1 MAQLLPDLRTV
12 LRSLSR
18 QPGFCAVVILTLALG
33 IGANS
38 AIFSVVNAVL
48 LKPLPYRE
56 PERLAL
62 LWSRWSNFDKTWL
75 SEAEFLDYARLE
87 AQVESAAAWS
97 DEGDVAITGDG
108 TPESVGAMAMSHEML
123 PVLGM
128 EPAVGRGFSVEEDLP
143 NAPPVAMIGYDLW
156 RRRYGGDPSLVGRTI
171 TVDGTPVRVV
181 GVLPRAFRLPLEFQV
196 RQPAQYVLPLGMERA
211 NPQRGN
217 HGLFGVA
224 RLRAGTSAAGLTAAM
239 QALTRQWTE
248 AGLYPPAM
256 GFSAFATAL
265 PDEVSGSARLALAV
279 LAAAVGL
286 LLLLTA
292 ANVANLVL
300 VRADGRARDLA
311 VRAALGAGR
320 RELLR
325 LALTESLV
333 LSLAGGMAGLVLAWA
348 GVRLLVARAPTTI
361 PRLSEVS
368 VDPAVLGF
376 TLLVSVATGLLFGLL
391 PMRTILKA
399 PLATTLREGSRGQ
412 SSGVTRRRHRA
423 LLVASEMALAVLLL
437 IGAGLTVRSFLQL
450 MAIDPGFD
458 GSRALTLRIALPA
471 ATYADAARVAGFFE
485 EVRTEVRRL
494 PGVEAAGFVRVL
506 PLADDIGDSGL
517 RIDGRPVPA
526 GTPGRSAD
534 WQAVTPGWFEA
545 MRIRLVQ
552 GRFIDSTDVMDGAPV
567 IVINETLAREY
578 FPGED
583 PLGQRIGVG
592 RQDGPLRTIV
602 GVVGDVRHHGLTA
615 AVKRTFYVP
624 HAQWATSFGNP
635 RRAMTL
641 VARTRG
647 DPRALLEPV
656 AALVRQRDPD
666 LSLSAVTT
674 LDEVLATATR
684 EQRFTM
690 ALMSGFALLALVL
703 AAVGVYGVIAYT
715 VAQRSREIGIRLA
728 LGAGP
733 ARVERL
739 LVRQGMGPVVAGL
752 GVGLVVALGVSR
764 FLESLLY
771 GVGVVDPVTFVVVPV
786 VLAAV
791 AVVAVVVPARR
802 AVSGDPV
809 GVLKGD

>member
-1 MAQLLPDLRTV
+1 M
-12 LRSLSR
+12 
-18 QPGFCAVVILTLALG
+18 
-33 IGANS
+33 
-38 AIFSVVNAVL
+38 
-48 LKPLPYRE
+48 
-56 PERLAL
+56 
-62 LWSRWSNFDKTWL
+62 
-75 SEAEFLDYARLE
+75 
-87 AQVESAAAWS
+87 
-97 DEGDVAITGDG
+97 
-108 TPESVGAMAMSHEML
+108 
-123 PVLGM
+123 
-128 EPAVGRGFSVEEDLP
+128 
-143 NAPPVAMIGYDLW
+143 
-156 RRRYGGDPSLVGRTI
+156 
-171 TVDGTPVRVV
+171 
-181 GVLPRAFRLPLEFQV
+181 
-196 RQPAQYVLPLGMERA
+196 
-211 NPQRGN
+211 
-217 HGLFGVA
+217 
-224 RLRAGTSAAGLTAAM
+224 
-239 QALTRQWTE
+239 
-248 AGLYPPAM
+248 
-256 GFSAFATAL
+256 
-265 PDEVSGSARLALAV
+265 
-279 LAAAVGL
+279 
-286 LLLLTA
+286 
-292 ANVANLVL
+292 
-300 VRADGRARDLA
+300 
-311 VRAALGAGR
+311 
-320 RELLR
+320 
-325 LALTESLV
+325 
-333 LSLAGGMAGLVLAWA
+333 LSLAGGLAGLGLAWA

-376 TLLVSVATGLLFGLL
+376 TLLVSVAAGLLFGLL
-391 PMRTILKA
+391 PMRTILTA
-399 PLATTLREGSRGQ
+399 PLATTAPRGLA
-412 SSGVTRRRHRA
+412 RA
-423 LLVASEMALAVLLL
+423 EQRGDATAAPRALVASEMALAVLLL

-458 GSRALTLRIALPA
+458 GSRALTLRIALPS

-494 PGVEAAGFVRVL
+494 PGAETAGFVRVL

-552 GRFIDSTDVMDGAPV
+552 GRFIDSTDVGDGAPV

-615 AVKRTFYVP
+615 PVKRTFYVP

-641 VARTRG
+641 VVRTRG

-752 GVGLVVALGVSR
+752 GVGLGVALGVSR